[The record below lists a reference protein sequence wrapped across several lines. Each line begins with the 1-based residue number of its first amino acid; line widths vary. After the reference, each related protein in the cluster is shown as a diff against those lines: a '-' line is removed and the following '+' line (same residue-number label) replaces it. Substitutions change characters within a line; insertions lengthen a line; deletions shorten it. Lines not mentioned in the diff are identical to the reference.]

1 MSASPT
7 APPLIRAVVGEIVT
21 GLNNRTRFPL
31 QALEELAADIAD
43 RGLLQPIVVRA
54 NPQGVG
60 YQLIAGE
67 RRLRAVKLLGWPDIP
82 ATVLD
87 VNDRDA
93 RSAMMAEN
101 THRADIDPI
110 DEAEGF
116 AAFMRDFE
124 TDAAETARAA
134 GVDTARVNRRLALL
148 RLLPDLQIILR
159 RRGDLIAHLELLTK
173 LDHNHQY
180 AALVALRSRDDVRL
194 SEFRRIVH
202 ELRDRQARS
211 DQLDMFE
218 ADDLGR
224 TFARRMDEA
233 AAAGQR
239 LRVAELPID
248 RRFPVPKVR
257 SRQRF
262 LANQW
267 KDWADELA
275 RTGFAEGAAAVY
287 TLIETCIRE
296 GRIEANESEWLATP
310 PVTIKEE

>member
-1 MSASPT
+1 MTAGGG
-7 APPLIRAVVGEIVT
+7 APPVIPVPVGAVVT
-21 GLNNRTRFPL
+21 GLNNRTRFPA
-31 QALEELAADIAD
+31 QALEELAADISD
-43 RGLLQPIVVRA
+43 RGLLQPIVVRL
-54 NPQGVG
+54 NPAGPG

-67 RRLRAVKLLGWPDIP
+67 RRLRAVTLLGWTEIP
-82 ATVLD
+82 ATLLN

-116 AAFMRDFE
+116 ASFMADFA

-134 GVDTARVNRRLALL
+134 GVDTTRVTRRLALL
-148 RLLPDLQIILR
+148 RLLPDLQVILR

-202 ELRDRQARS
+202 ALRDRQARA
-211 DQLDMFE
+211 DQFDMFE

-224 TFARRMDEA
+224 VFARRMDEA

-248 RRFPVPKVR
+248 RRFPVPKLR
-257 SRQRF
+257 SRKRF

-267 KDWADELA
+267 KDWADALA
-275 RTGFAEGAAAVY
+275 QAGFAEGAAAVY
-287 TLIETCIRE
+287 TLIETSIRE
-296 GRIEANESEWLATP
+296 GRIEANESEWLAQATAH
-310 PVTIKEE
+310 EGN